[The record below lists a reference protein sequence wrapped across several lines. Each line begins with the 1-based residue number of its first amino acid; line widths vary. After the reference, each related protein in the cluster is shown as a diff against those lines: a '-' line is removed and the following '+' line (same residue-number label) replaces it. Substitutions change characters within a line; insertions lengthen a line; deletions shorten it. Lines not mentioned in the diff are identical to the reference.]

1 MYTDEDLY
9 QAVKSGIFEESA
21 VEEFRELISNQAN
34 TKSVD
39 EENFRLISGFNDI
52 FVSVSA
58 FILMISAGWISSQ
71 ATPALGFFVV
81 ALLSWVLSVFFVEK
95 RRLALPAILFLIS
108 FVVSAVTCLTIL
120 FSALKFEKDM
130 AVLVASGI
138 GALAAWVHWRK
149 FHVPITVAV
158 GIASLIACLLAL
170 VSQVDSLRGIIN
182 LFICGSGFLTFAL
195 AMRWDSKDTLRKT
208 RNSDVAFWLH
218 LLSAPLIVHPIF
230 SSLGILKGE
239 SSLTSIAVVIFM
251 YVILA
256 AISIAVDRRA
266 LMVSSLVYVLYA
278 FRELFN
284 SYGMVSSSL
293 AFSGVFIGSVLLLL
307 SAFWHRSREILLNNI
322 PGNYVKYVPPIN

>member
-81 ALLSWVLSVFFVEK
+81 ALLSWVLSVLFVQK
-95 RRLALPAILFLIS
+95 RRLALPAILLLIS
-108 FVVSAVTCLTIL
+108 FVVSAVACLTIL
-120 FSALKFEKDM
+120 FSALKFEKDI

>member
-1 MYTDEDLY
+1 MYTDDDLY

-71 ATPALGFFVV
+71 ATPVLGFFVV
-81 ALLSWVLSVFFVEK
+81 ALLSWILSVFFVQK
-95 RRLALPAILFLIS
+95 RRLALPAILLLIS
-108 FVVSAVTCLTIL
+108 FVVSAVACLTIL
-120 FSALKFEKDM
+120 FSALKFEKDIT
-130 AVLVASGI
+130 VLVASGI

-149 FHVPITVAV
+149 FHVPITVAA

-170 VSQVDSLRGIIN
+170 VSQVDSLREIIN

-195 AMRWDSKDTLRKT
+195 AMRWDSKDILRKT

-239 SSLTSIAVVIFM
+239 SSFTSIAVVIFM

-256 AISIAVDRRA
+256 AISIVVDRRA
-266 LMVSSLVYVLYA
+266 LMVSSLIYVLYA

-293 AFSGVFIGSVLLLL
+293 AFSGVFIGSILLLL
-307 SAFWHRSREILLNNI
+307 SAFWHRSRGILLRNI
-322 PGNYVKYVPPIN
+322 PENYVKYVPPIN

>member
-21 VEEFRELISNQAN
+21 VEEFRGFISNQAN

-81 ALLSWVLSVFFVEK
+81 ALLSWVLSVFFVQK
-95 RRLALPAILFLIS
+95 RRLALPAILLLIS
-108 FVVSAVTCLTIL
+108 FVVSVVACLTIL

-138 GALAAWVHWRK
+138 GALAASVHWRK
-149 FHVPITVAV
+149 FHVPITVAA

-170 VSQVDSLRGIIN
+170 VSQLDSLKEIIN

-239 SSLTSIAVVIFM
+239 SSLTSIAVVIFL

-307 SAFWHRSREILLNNI
+307 SAFWHRNREILLKNV
-322 PGNYVKYVPPIN
+322 PGNYVKYLPPIN

>member
-58 FILMISAGWISSQ
+58 FILMISAGWMSSQ

-95 RRLALPAILFLIS
+95 RRLALPAILLLIS

-149 FHVPITVAV
+149 FHVPITVAA
-158 GIASLIACLLAL
+158 GIASLIACLLVL
-170 VSQVDSLRGIIN
+170 VGQVDSLREIIN

>member
-71 ATPALGFFVV
+71 ATPVLGFFVV
-81 ALLSWVLSVFFVEK
+81 ALLSWILSVFFVQK
-95 RRLALPAILFLIS
+95 RRLALPAILLLIS

-120 FSALKFEKDM
+120 FSALKFEKDI

-149 FHVPITVAV
+149 FHVPITVAA

-170 VSQVDSLRGIIN
+170 VSQVDSLREVIN

-239 SSLTSIAVVIFM
+239 SSFTSIAVVIFM

-256 AISIAVDRRA
+256 AISIVVDRRA
-266 LMVSSLVYVLYA
+266 LMVSSLIYVLYA

-293 AFSGVFIGSVLLLL
+293 AFSGVFIGSILLLL
-307 SAFWHRSREILLNNI
+307 SAFWHRSRGILLRNI
-322 PGNYVKYVPPIN
+322 PENYVKYVPPIN

>member
-9 QAVKSGIFEESA
+9 QAVKSRIFEESA

-52 FVSVSA
+52 FVSVSVL
-58 FILMISAGWISSQ
+58 ILLISSGWISSQ
-71 ATPALGFFVV
+71 TTPVIGFFLV
-81 ALLSWVLSVFFVEK
+81 ALLSWILSVFFVQK
-95 RRLALPAILFLIS
+95 RRLALPAILLLIS
-108 FVVSAVTCLTIL
+108 FVVSSVTCLVIL
-120 FSALKFEKDM
+120 FSELKFEKSI
-130 AVLVASGI
+130 AVLVALGF
-138 GALAAWVHWRK
+138 GALAAWIHWRK
-149 FHVPITVAV
+149 FHVPITVAT
-158 GIASLIACLLAL
+158 GIACLIACLLAL
-170 VSQVDSLRGIIN
+170 VSQVDSLREIIN

-256 AISIAVDRRA
+256 AISIGVDRRA
-266 LMVSSLVYVLYA
+266 LMVSSMIYVLYA

-293 AFSGVFIGSVLLLL
+293 AYSGIFIGTILLLL
-307 SAFWHRSREILLNNI
+307 SAFWHRSREILLKNI
-322 PGNYVKYVPPIN
+322 AGKYAKYLPPID

>member
-71 ATPALGFFVV
+71 ATPVLGFFVV
-81 ALLSWVLSVFFVEK
+81 ALLSWILSVFFVQK
-95 RRLALPAILFLIS
+95 RRLALPAILLLIS
-108 FVVSAVTCLTIL
+108 FVVSAVACLTIL
-120 FSALKFEKDM
+120 FSALKFEKDI

-149 FHVPITVAV
+149 FHVPITVAA

-170 VSQVDSLRGIIN
+170 VSQVDSLREIIN

-195 AMRWDSKDTLRKT
+195 AMRWDSKDILRKT

-239 SSLTSIAVVIFM
+239 SSFTSIAVVIFM

-256 AISIAVDRRA
+256 AISIVVDRRA
-266 LMVSSLVYVLYA
+266 LMVSSLIYVLYA

-293 AFSGVFIGSVLLLL
+293 AYSGVFIGSILLLL
-307 SAFWHRSREILLNNI
+307 SAFWHRSRGILLRNI
-322 PGNYVKYVPPIN
+322 PENYVKYVPPIN

>member
-81 ALLSWVLSVFFVEK
+81 ALLSWILSVFFVQK
-95 RRLALPAILFLIS
+95 RRLALPAILLLIS
-108 FVVSAVTCLTIL
+108 FVVSAVTFLTIL
-120 FSALKFEKDM
+120 FSALKFEEDM

-149 FHVPITVAV
+149 FHVPITVAA
-158 GIASLIACLLAL
+158 GIASLVACLLAL
-170 VSQVDSLRGIIN
+170 VSQVDSLREIIN

-218 LLSAPLIVHPIF
+218 LLSAPLIIHPIF

-266 LMVSSLVYVLYA
+266 LMVSSLIYVLYA

-307 SAFWHRSREILLNNI
+307 SAFWHRSREILLKNI

>member
-149 FHVPITVAV
+149 FHVPITVAA

-170 VSQVDSLRGIIN
+170 VSQVDSLREIIN

-293 AFSGVFIGSVLLLL
+293 AFSGVFIGSILLLL
-307 SAFWHRSREILLNNI
+307 SAFWHRSRGILLRNI
-322 PGNYVKYVPPIN
+322 PENYVKYVPPIN

>member
-81 ALLSWVLSVFFVEK
+81 ALLSWVLSVFFVQK
-95 RRLALPAILFLIS
+95 RRLALPAILLLIS

-149 FHVPITVAV
+149 FHVPITVAA

-170 VSQVDSLRGIIN
+170 VSQVDSLMEIIN

-195 AMRWDSKDTLRKT
+195 AMHWDSKDTLRKT

-239 SSLTSIAVVIFM
+239 SSLTGISVVIFM

-266 LMVSSLVYVLYA
+266 LMVSSLIYVLYA

-307 SAFWHRSREILLNNI
+307 SAFWHRSREILLKNI
-322 PGNYVKYVPPIN
+322 PGKYVKYVPPIN

>member
-71 ATPALGFFVV
+71 ATPVLGFLVV
-81 ALLSWVLSVFFVEK
+81 ALLSWVLSVFFVQK
-95 RRLALPAILFLIS
+95 RRLALPAILLLIS

-120 FSALKFEKDM
+120 FSALKFEKDI

-149 FHVPITVAV
+149 FHVPITVAA

-170 VSQVDSLRGIIN
+170 VSQVDSLREIIN

-195 AMRWDSKDTLRKT
+195 AMRWDSKDILRKT

-239 SSLTSIAVVIFM
+239 SSFTSIAVVIFM

-256 AISIAVDRRA
+256 AISIVVDRRA
-266 LMVSSLVYVLYA
+266 LMVSSLIYVLYA

-293 AFSGVFIGSVLLLL
+293 AFSGVFIGSILLLL
-307 SAFWHRSREILLNNI
+307 SAFWHRSRGILLRNI
-322 PGNYVKYVPPIN
+322 PENYVKYVPPIN

>member
-81 ALLSWVLSVFFVEK
+81 ALLSWILSVFFVQK
-95 RRLALPAILFLIS
+95 RRLALPAILLLIS
-108 FVVSAVTCLTIL
+108 FVVSAVTFLTIL
-120 FSALKFEKDM
+120 FSALKFEEDM

-149 FHVPITVAV
+149 FHVPITVAA
-158 GIASLIACLLAL
+158 GIASLVACLLAL
-170 VSQVDSLRGIIN
+170 VSQVDSLREIIN

-266 LMVSSLVYVLYA
+266 LMVSSLIYVLYA

-307 SAFWHRSREILLNNI
+307 SAFWHRSREILLKNI